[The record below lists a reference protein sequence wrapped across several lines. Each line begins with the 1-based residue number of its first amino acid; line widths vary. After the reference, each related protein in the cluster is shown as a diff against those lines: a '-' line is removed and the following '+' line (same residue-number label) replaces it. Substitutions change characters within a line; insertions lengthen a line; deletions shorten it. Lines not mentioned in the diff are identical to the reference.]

1 MLDARQG
8 TKRDHPSFD
17 GADPKRSRIGP
28 SNEEIARAIEERE
41 AARKSRDYARA
52 DQLRADLKA
61 QGVEIFDV
69 DHEWRASDGRR
80 GSMVASASGVRS
92 TCSLQDD
99 HIVQM
104 VAQRERARASHDWA
118 QADQLRE
125 SLRSQG
131 VELLEKQKIWRAAD
145 GRIGLIAHRLNESEI
160 QNLVSM
166 REQERGARNF
176 PAADRIRD
184 ALRDAGV
191 RLDDRQSVWSTEDGR
206 HGTFSA
212 WPGPAHGMQQGM
224 PQGMP
229 QGTVTRTTTRVE
241 TQAAPSR

>member
-80 GSMVASASGVRS
+80 GSMVASASMSPEGTFLSAPNDAEERRWAEARS
-92 TCSLQDD
+92 
-99 HIVQM
+99 VPP
-104 VAQRERARASHDWA
+104 ERTQQHS
-118 QADQLRE
+118 E
-125 SLRSQG
+125 SL
-131 VELLEKQKIWRAAD
+131 
-145 GRIGLIAHRLNESEI
+145 
-160 QNLVSM
+160 
-166 REQERGARNF
+166 
-176 PAADRIRD
+176 
-184 ALRDAGV
+184 
-191 RLDDRQSVWSTEDGR
+191 
-206 HGTFSA
+206 
-212 WPGPAHGMQQGM
+212 
-224 PQGMP
+224 
-229 QGTVTRTTTRVE
+229 
-241 TQAAPSR
+241 